1 VNVFGK
7 ILIANRGEIA
17 CRVIRTARRLGIA
30 TVAVY
35 SEADRD
41 ALHVE
46 LADEAWLI
54 GPPPARESYLNIP
67 AILDAARASGAEA
80 VHPGYGFLSENAEF
94 AEACAAAGLVFVGPP
109 AAAIRAMGSKAAAKE
124 LMLRHGVPLLPGY
137 HGDDQDPARLVDEAE
152 RIGFPILIK
161 ASAGGGGRGMRIVM
175 GRHEFPGAL
184 AAAQREATNAFADD
198 QILIEKYLLQ
208 PRHIE
213 IQIFAD
219 RHGNT
224 VHLFERDCSIQRR
237 HQKVVEEAPAPRLD
251 PQRRHAMGKAAVTA
265 ARAVGYS
272 GAGTVEFIADAAGFY
287 FIEMNTR
294 LQVEHTVT
302 EAVTGLDLVEWQ
314 LRVASGEALPLGQQD
329 LAVRGHAIEVRL
341 YAEDPER
348 GFLPQSGTLR
358 GLRLPPADIA
368 RVDSGVREGDRVTP
382 YYDPMI
388 AKIIA
393 WGEDR
398 RAALVR
404 LRRALGETAVLGVLT
419 NLGLLARVAAHP
431 EFAAAATDT
440 GFIERHRDVLLP
452 GHRPVPDR
460 AVAAVVL
467 SRLLARQTAA
477 ETAARHSG
485 DPFSP
490 WALIDGWRLNGT
502 SPHEFLLRNG
512 AEELTVTATA
522 EAGGWSLQ
530 LGEGVV
536 VGRAERR
543 SDGRL
548 AVVLDGRLTPVAVL
562 DHGPETVVLLDGES
576 WRLVEID
583 PLTSHEG
590 EDPTAG
596 RLTAPMPGR
605 VAQLM
610 VGIGDVVRRGE
621 PLVIIEA
628 MKIEHTVTAPAD
640 GTVEAVRFGVGDLV
654 EEGAELI
661 ALAAPQRE
669 DQD

>member
-7 ILIANRGEIA
+7 ILTANRGEIA

-46 LADEAWLI
+46 MADEAWLI
-54 GPPPARESYLNIP
+54 GPPPARESYLNIS
-67 AILDAARASGAEA
+67 AILDAARASRAEA
-80 VHPGYGFLSENAEF
+80 VHPGYGFLSENADF
-94 AEACAAAGLVFVGPP
+94 AEACAVAGLVFVGPP
-109 AAAIRAMGSKAAAKE
+109 AAAMRAMGSKAAAKL
-124 LMLRHGVPLLPGY
+124 LMQRHGVPLVPGY
-137 HGDDQDPARLVDEAE
+137 HGDDQDPARLIDEA
-152 RIGFPILIK
+152 RHIGFPVLIK
-161 ASAGGGGRGMRIVM
+161 ASAGGGGRGMRIVA
-175 GRHEFPGAL
+175 GADEFPGAL
-184 AAAQREATNAFADD
+184 AAARREAANAFADD
-198 QILIEKYLLQ
+198 RMLIEKYLPQ

-219 RHGNT
+219 SHGNT
-224 VHLFERDCSIQRR
+224 LHLFDRDCSIQRR
-237 HQKVVEEAPAPRLD
+237 HQKVLEEAPAPGLD
-251 PQRRHAMGKAAVTA
+251 PQRRRAMGKAAVTA
-265 ARAVGYS
+265 ARAVGYA

-294 LQVEHTVT
+294 LQVEHAVT

-314 LRVASGEALPLGQQD
+314 LRVAAGEALPLGQKD
-329 LAVRGHAIEVRL
+329 LALRGHAIEARL

-348 GFLPQSGTLR
+348 GFLPQSGILH
-358 GLRLPPADIA
+358 GLRFPPGDIA
-368 RVDSGVREGDRVTP
+368 RVDSGLRQGDRVTP

-398 RAALVR
+398 RAALEC
-404 LRRALGETAVLGVLT
+404 LRHALGETAVLGVVT
-419 NLGLLARVAAHP
+419 NLGLLVRVAAHP

-440 GFIERHRDVLLP
+440 GFIERHRDELLP

-467 SRLLARQTAA
+467 SRVLARQTAA
-477 ETAARHSG
+477 ETAAQHSG

-490 WALIDGWRLNGT
+490 WARIDGWRLNGT
-502 SPHEFLLRNG
+502 SHHEFVLRNG
-512 AEELTVTATA
+512 AEALTVAATA
-522 EAGGWSLQ
+522 AAGGWRLQ
-530 LGEGVV
+530 FHDQVFL
-536 VGRAERR
+536 GRAEPR

-548 AVVLDGRLTPVAVL
+548 AVDLGGRLTPVAVL
-562 DHGPETVVLLDGES
+562 DHGPETAVLLDGEC

-583 PLTSHEG
+583 PLLSHEG

-596 RLTAPMPGR
+596 HLTAPMPGR
-605 VAQLM
+605 VAALM
-610 VGIGDVVRRGE
+610 VAVGDVVRRGE
-621 PLVIIEA
+621 PLMIIEA
-628 MKIEHTVTAPAD
+628 MKIEHTITAPAA
-640 GTVEAVRFGVGDLV
+640 GMVEAVRFSVGDLV
-654 EEGAELI
+654 EEGVELI

-669 DQD
+669 EQD